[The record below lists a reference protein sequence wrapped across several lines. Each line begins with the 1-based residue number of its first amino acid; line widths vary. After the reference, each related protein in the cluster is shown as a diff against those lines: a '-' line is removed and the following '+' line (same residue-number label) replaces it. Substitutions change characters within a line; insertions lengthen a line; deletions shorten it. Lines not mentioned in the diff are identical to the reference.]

1 MKSSTKIN
9 ILGWCMIG
17 WGMVG
22 LLRGYVAVILILA
35 GIGILLKKNIARI
48 VMMYFSFF
56 AVCMSILGVIG
67 FSLAVIIPQF
77 LSKGGVNQ
85 PENPNVIL
93 LRIGMLLM
101 FIIILGLLFFYI
113 YKLLKKE
120 EIIAEF
126 IKVKS

>member
-1 MKSSTKIN
+1 MKPSTKIN
-9 ILGWCMIG
+9 ILGWCMVG
-17 WGMVG
+17 WGMIG

-48 VMMYFSFF
+48 VMMHFSFF

-67 FSLAVIIPQF
+67 FSLAVIIPRLLTKSGAEQTTDP
-77 LSKGGVNQ
+77 KA
-85 PENPNVIL
+85 IL
-93 LRIGMLLM
+93 LGVGMLLM
-101 FIIILGLLFFYI
+101 FMAMGLLFLYI

-126 IKVKS
+126 ITAKN

>member
-1 MKSSTKIN
+1 MKPSTKIN
-9 ILGWCMIG
+9 ILGWCMVG
-17 WGMVG
+17 WGMIG

-67 FSLAVIIPQF
+67 FSLAVIIPR
-77 LSKGGVNQ
+77 LVSRGGVNQ
-85 PENPNVIL
+85 PENPNAIL
-93 LRIGMLLM
+93 LGVGMLAV
-101 FIIILGLLFFYI
+101 FVAFGLLFFYI

-126 IKVKS
+126 IKAKG

>member
-1 MKSSTKIN
+1 MKPGTKIN
-9 ILGWCMIG
+9 ILGWCMVG
-17 WGMVG
+17 WGMIG

-56 AVCMSILGVIG
+56 AICMSILGVIG
-67 FSLAVIIPQF
+67 FSLAVLIPRL
-77 LSKGGVNQ
+77 LSRGGVNQ
-85 PENPNVIL
+85 TENPNAIL
-93 LRIGMLLM
+93 LGIGMLLM
-101 FIIILGLLFFYI
+101 FVALGLLFFYI

-126 IKVKS
+126 IKAQS